1 MTTDFKDVM
10 SQRTDEELIKIVTIQ
25 RDDYQPIAVEAAEE
39 EIKKRGIDTTKAEE
53 IKTDL
58 KEKIE
63 EEKEFD
69 SKKVKS
75 TIRLLN
81 FIIDS
86 IAFLIVFAILGFII
100 GLFYNTDNQVII
112 QLAGYLLLT
121 VAFFGYYIFMEYKYQ
136 KTIGK
141 LITKTK
147 VLRADGDKAQL
158 GDIIARTFCRLIPFD
173 RLSYLFTSN
182 GFHDRLSNT
191 TVIKDDKES

>member
-1 MTTDFKDVM
+1 MTKDFKNVM
-10 SQRTDEELIKIVTIQ
+10 SQRTNEELIKIVTIQ
-25 RDDYQPIAVEAAEE
+25 RSDYQPLAIEAAEE
-39 EIKKRGIDTTKAEE
+39 EIIKRGIDTTKVEE

-58 KEKIE
+58 LEKIE

-69 SKKVKS
+69 SKKVNS
-75 TIRLLN
+75 ATRLLN

-112 QLAGYLLLT
+112 QLAGYGLLT
-121 VAFFGYYIFMEYKYQ
+121 ISFFGYYIFMEHKFQ
-136 KTIGK
+136 KSIGK
-141 LITKTK
+141 FITKTK
-147 VLRADGDKAQL
+147 VLRADGEKAQL
-158 GDIIARTFCRLIPFD
+158 GDIVARTFCRLIPFD

-191 TVIKDDKES
+191 TVIKDDER

>member
-1 MTTDFKDVM
+1 MTTDFKEVM
-10 SQRTDEELIKIVTIQ
+10 SQRTDEELVKIVTIQ
-25 RDDYQPIAVEAAEE
+25 RDDYQPMAVEAAEE

-58 KEKIE
+58 EGKLE

-75 TIRLLN
+75 GTRFLN

-86 IAFLIVFAILGFII
+86 IAFLIVFAILGFIV
-100 GLFYNTDNQVII
+100 GLFYNTDNKLII
-112 QLAGYLLLT
+112 ELAGYIL
-121 VAFFGYYIFMEYKYQ
+121 VAGEFFEYYIFMEYKFQ

-147 VLRADGDKAQL
+147 VLRADGENAQI
-158 GDIIARTFCRLIPFD
+158 GDIIARTFCRLIPLD
-173 RLSYLFTSN
+173 RLSFLFTSN

-191 TVIKDDKES
+191 TVVQDADR

>member
-1 MTTDFKDVM
+1 MTTDFKEVI
-10 SQRTDEELIKIVTIQ
+10 SQRTDEELVKIVTIQ
-25 RDDYQPIAVEAAEE
+25 RDDYQPMAVEAAEE

-53 IKTDL
+53 IKADL
-58 KEKIE
+58 EVKIK

-69 SKKVKS
+69 SKKVNS
-75 TIRLLN
+75 GTRLLN

-100 GLFYNTDNQVII
+100 GLFYNTDNQII
-112 QLAGYLLLT
+112 LQLFGYLLLV
-121 VAFFGYYIFMEYKYQ
+121 VAFLGYYIFMEYKFQ

-147 VLRADGDKAQL
+147 VLRADGEDAQM

-173 RLSYLFTSN
+173 RLSFLFTSN

-191 TVIKDDKES
+191 TVVKDDKE

>member
-25 RDDYQPIAVEAAEE
+25 RDDYQRIAVEAAEE
-39 EIKKRGIDTTKAEE
+39 EIKKRGIDTTKVEE
-53 IKTDL
+53 IKTYL
-58 KEKIE
+58 EEKIE

-112 QLAGYLLLT
+112 QLAGYLLLA

-141 LITKTK
+141 LITRTK
-147 VLRADGDKAQL
+147 VLRADGEKAQL

-182 GFHDRLSNT
+182 GLHDRLSNT
-191 TVIKDDKES
+191 TVIRDDKEL

>member
-25 RDDYQPIAVEAAEE
+25 RDDYQPLAVEAAEE
-39 EIKKRGIDTTKAEE
+39 EIKKRGIDTTKVEE

-58 KEKIE
+58 EEKIV

-75 TIRLLN
+75 AIRLLN

-112 QLAGYLLLT
+112 QLAGYLLLA

-147 VLRADGDKAQL
+147 VLRADGDKAQI

-191 TVIKDDKES
+191 TVIKDDKEL

>member
-25 RDDYQPIAVEAAEE
+25 RDDYQPIAVETAEE
-39 EIKKRGIDTTKAEE
+39 EIKKRGIDTTKVEE

-58 KEKIE
+58 EEKIE

-112 QLAGYLLLT
+112 QLAGYLLLA
-121 VAFFGYYIFMEYKYQ
+121 VAFFRYYIFMEYKYQ

-147 VLRADGDKAQL
+147 VLRADGEKAQL

-191 TVIKDDKES
+191 TVIKDDKEL

>member
-25 RDDYQPIAVEAAEE
+25 RDDYQPLAVEAAEE
-39 EIKKRGIDTTKAEE
+39 EIKKRGIDSTKAEE

-58 KEKIE
+58 EEKIE

-100 GLFYNTDNQVII
+100 GLFYNTDNQVFI
-112 QLAGYLLLT
+112 QLAGYLLLA

-191 TVIKDDKES
+191 TVVKDDKEL